1 MADAGLHRVRR
12 LRWQARAP
20 TVADA
25 FALQSLLHRRSEDVV
40 AALEQ
45 AFASIDLADEAW
57 QVWHLPSL
65 TLRLD
70 AGSLA
75 QMDTDLPALVAGA
88 LRQALQ
94 AALPADAAAAGRAD
108 LTPAMAPAADPAQI
122 SANIIAN
129 TSANSRTSTVEFAH
143 AALRH
148 YLATA
153 SLPWALAG
161 LSDQA
166 QQQALQG
173 AAQAALEALLV
184 QPNNNSA
191 ALAAMNDLLGAT
203 APLPERIGA
212 LLRWL
217 PLLSPAQRQ
226 RWLAHSP
233 RPAGL
238 APALADAWFALLA
251 SPSTALEWLALWLV
265 WPMLQGLRAPVSR
278 GNTATGSPDAL
289 AVARWMADLPANIT
303 DSADS
308 AATTVI
314 GLPSPNAPS
323 APDGS
328 LAAALRQALGDTSVN
343 GLPAA
348 SPPGRQ
354 SLALAKPIAA
364 AADAQLVPLAG
375 LVLLHPYL
383 PRLLKGCGLVDDKG
397 RSIADAV
404 LPRACALLHALAC
417 SDAEAAEHQLPLIK
431 LLLGRAPDDALTGSL
446 PRPTAADREE
456 IDSLLAAVRSHWK
469 ALGNTSVDG
478 LRLSFLQRRGLLR
491 KADGAWQMQM
501 QAEGFDVLLDLL
513 PWSISLVKLPW
524 MPLPL
529 MVEWHAP

>member
-1 MADAGLHRVRR
+1 MADSGLHRVRR

-20 TVADA
+20 TAADA
-25 FALQSLLHRRSEDVV
+25 FALQSLLHRRSEDVG

-45 AFASIDLADEAW
+45 AFASIDLADE
-57 QVWHLPSL
+57 VWHLHSL

-70 AGSLA
+70 ASSLV
-75 QMDTDLPALVAGA
+75 QMDTDLPSLVAGA

-94 AALPADAAAAGRAD
+94 AACPADAARRAD
-108 LTPAMAPAADPAQI
+108 LVPAMGPVADPTQI
-122 SANIIAN
+122 N
-129 TSANSRTSTVEFAH
+129 ANSRTSTAESAH

-161 LSDQA
+161 LSAEA

-173 AAQAALEALLV
+173 AAQAALEALLA
-184 QPNNNSA
+184 QPNNSTA
-191 ALAAMNDLLGAT
+191 ARATMTDLLGAAT
-203 APLPERIGA
+203 LLPARIGA

-251 SPSTALEWLALWLV
+251 SPSAALEWLALWVV
-265 WPMLQGLRAPVSR
+265 WPTLQGLR
-278 GNTATGSPDAL
+278 ATGSPDAL
-289 AVARWMADLPANIT
+289 AVASWIADLPADI
-303 DSADS
+303 
-308 AATTVI
+308 AATTVFS
-314 GLPSPNAPS
+314 LPSAVAPE
-323 APDGS
+323 DH
-328 LAAALRQALGDTSVN
+328 LAAALRQALGDTSAK
-343 GLPAA
+343 GLPAP

-354 SLALAKPIAA
+354 GLALVKPIAA
-364 AADAQLVPLAG
+364 VPDTQLVPLAG

-383 PRLLKGCGLVDDKG
+383 PRLLKGCGLVDNKN
-397 RSIADAV
+397 RSIADAA

-417 SDAEAAEHQLPLIK
+417 GDAEAAEHQLPLIK
-431 LLLGRAPDDALTGSL
+431 LLLGRAPDTALTGAL

-456 IDSLLAAVRSHWK
+456 IGGLLAAVRSHWK
-469 ALGNTSVDG
+469 ALGNTSADG

-491 KADGAWQMQM
+491 KIDGAWQMQM
-501 QAEGFDVLLDLL
+501 QAEGFDRLLDLL

>member
-1 MADAGLHRVRR
+1 MADSGLHRVRR
-12 LRWQARAP
+12 LRWQARASNA
-20 TVADA
+20 ADA
-25 FALQSLLHRRSEDVV
+25 FALQSLLHRRSEGVG

-45 AFASIDLADEAW
+45 AFASIGLADD
-57 QVWHLPSL
+57 VWHLPSL

-70 AGSLA
+70 TSSLA

-94 AALPADAAAAGRAD
+94 TAWPADAARRAGV
-108 LTPAMAPAADPAQI
+108 TPAMAPAADTAQI
-122 SANIIAN
+122 SANV
-129 TSANSRTSTVEFAH
+129 SANSGGNIRTSTTESAH

-161 LSDQA
+161 LSAEA

-173 AAQAALEALLV
+173 AAQAALDALLV
-184 QPNNNSA
+184 QQSNYTA
-191 ALAAMNDLLGAT
+191 ALAATVDLLGAT
-203 APLPERIGA
+203 TPLPARIGA

-238 APALADAWFALLA
+238 APALADAWFAWLTN
-251 SPSTALEWLALWLV
+251 PSTALDWVALWLV
-265 WPMLQGLRAPVSR
+265 WPTLQGLRAPVSR
-278 GNTATGSPDAL
+278 GNTTTGSPDAL
-289 AVARWMADLPANIT
+289 AVARWIADLLADIA

-308 AATTVI
+308 AASTAI
-314 GLPSPNAPS
+314 GLSSPTAPHG
-323 APDGS
+323 P
-328 LAAALRQALGDTSVN
+328 LAAALRHALGDTSAN
-343 GLPAA
+343 GLPAP

-364 AADAQLVPLAG
+364 APDTQLVPLAG

-383 PRLLKGCGLVDDKG
+383 PRLLKGCGLVDDQD
-397 RSIADAV
+397 RTIADAA

-417 SDAEAAEHQLPLIK
+417 GDAAAAEHQWPLIK
-431 LLLGRAPDDALTGSL
+431 LLLGRTPDAALTGSL
-446 PRPTAADREE
+446 PRPTAADRDE
-456 IDSLLAAVRSHWK
+456 IDSLLGAVRSHWK
-469 ALGNTSVDG
+469 ALGNTSVEG
-478 LRLSFLQRRGLLR
+478 LRVSFLQRRGLLR
-491 KADGAWQMQM
+491 QADGAWQMQM
-501 QAEGFDVLLDLL
+501 QAEGFDVLLGLL

-529 MVEWHAP
+529 WVEWHAP

>member
-1 MADAGLHRVRR
+1 MSDTGLHRVRR

-20 TVADA
+20 TAADA
-25 FALQSLLHRRSEDVV
+25 FALQSLLHRRSDDVL

-45 AFASIDLADEAW
+45 ACASIGLADEAW

-70 AGSLA
+70 ARSLA

-94 AALPADAAAAGRAD
+94 AAWP
-108 LTPAMAPAADPAQI
+108 ADPAQFGADI
-122 SANIIAN
+122 SANLSTISGAISGAVSGAVSG
-129 TSANSRTSTVEFAH
+129 TQIRTSIAESAQ

-148 YLATA
+148 YLTTG

-161 LSDQA
+161 LSDPA

-184 QPNNNSA
+184 QPNNTTAARA
-191 ALAAMNDLLGAT
+191 ALTDLLGAT
-203 APLPERIGA
+203 TPLPARIGA

-226 RWLAHSP
+226 RWLARSP
-233 RPAGL
+233 RPTGL
-238 APALADAWFALLA
+238 GPALADAWFALLE
-251 SPSTALEWLALWLV
+251 SPGAALEWLALWLV
-265 WPMLQGLRAPVSR
+265 WPTLQGLRAPAPR
-278 GNTATGSPDAL
+278 GNTATGAPDAL
-289 AVARWMADLPANIT
+289 AVARWMADLPVDI
-303 DSADS
+303 

-314 GLPSPNAPS
+314 GLPSPIDPID
-323 APDGS
+323 PDGH
-328 LAAALRQALGDTSVN
+328 LAAALRLALGGASAN
-343 GLPAA
+343 GLAAPAQPD
-348 SPPGRQ
+348 SQGQP
-354 SLALAKPIAA
+354 LALTKPITAA
-364 AADAQLVPLAG
+364 PDAQLVPLAG

-383 PRLLKGCGLVDDKG
+383 PRLLKGCGLVDDTG
-397 RSIADAV
+397 RTLTEAA
-404 LPRACALLHALAC
+404 LPRACALLHALAYG
-417 SDAEAAEHQLPLIK
+417 DAEAAEHQLPLIK
-431 LLLGRAPDDALTGSL
+431 LLLGRAPDHALTGLL

-456 IDSLLAAVRSHWK
+456 IDSLLGAVRSHWK
-469 ALGNTSVDG
+469 ALGNTSVEG

-491 KADGAWQMQM
+491 QADGAWQMQM